1 MKKLN
6 KKGVTLIELIISIA
20 LISVVM
26 VFMYRLLININN
38 EITNSAFAIDNQQN
52 RLEIINTVEEDI
64 LHKALTTLT
73 NTNNTSIT
81 FGFDDNTSSVL
92 SISIESNKY
101 YITYKDTQNN
111 TKKWEVKNAYHHN
124 MIYICTN
131 KDIAQTKYLYTITIP
146 ILTTNDKNNLSVPS
160 ANNKLDD
167 IEINYKG
174 DKLTTMPTEDS
185 NYCNNKTIN

>member
-6 KKGVTLIELIISIA
+6 KKGVTLIELIISMV

-38 EITNSAFAIDNQQN
+38 EITNSTFAIDNQQN
-52 RLEIINTVEEDI
+52 RLEIIDTVEEDI
-64 LHKALTTLT
+64 LYKTLTTLT
-73 NTNNTSIT
+73 NT
-81 FGFDDNTSSVL
+81 
-92 SISIESNKY
+92 
-101 YITYKDTQNN
+101 NN
-111 TKKWEVKNAYHHN
+111 TKKWEVKNAYHHD

-167 IEINYKG
+167 IEINYEG

>member
-6 KKGVTLIELIISIA
+6 KKGVTLIELIISMV

-38 EITNSAFAIDNQQN
+38 EITNSTFAIDNQQN
-52 RLEIINTVEEDI
+52 RLEIIDTVEEDI
-64 LHKALTTLT
+64 LYKTLTTLT
-73 NTNNTSIT
+73 NTNNTSII

-111 TKKWEVKNAYHHN
+111 AKKWEVKNAYHHN

-146 ILTTNDKNNLSVPS
+146 ILT
-160 ANNKLDD
+160 
-167 IEINYKG
+167 INYKG